1 MQDLCWKDRKCILDI
16 QRTTQKMST
25 VFGNRN
31 TVGFFLEEKEMKT
44 NSHRK
49 TECTA
54 FTLSFTDKFTPD
66 FKKIFF
72 YKIRTS
78 IPREGFLERGGLF

>member
-1 MQDLCWKDRKCILDI
+1 
-16 QRTTQKMST
+16 MST

-66 FKKIFF
+66 F
-72 YKIRTS
+72 
-78 IPREGFLERGGLF
+78 